1 MQNKWVRRLLPLLI
15 LAAAGLVALLM
26 IKSRPELPRRE
37 AAVTIPLVEV
47 MTAEPGPVQ
56 TTVHSRGMIAPRK
69 DIELVSEVSGR
80 IMWVAPELLE
90 GGAVKQGTTLLRI
103 DPIDYEVAVS
113 TARAAVASAEL
124 SLAEVQVVV
133 KRAAI
138 AEAEAQVRAAKDRL
152 RQAEA
157 DLANTEI
164 VAPFDAIIDI
174 KRVDLGQYV
183 QAGSQLMR
191 LLGTDSVEVRL
202 PLLASDIP
210 FVRYGQS
217 ADGSWPM
224 ATLSSR
230 FGTVE
235 YSWQARLVRLEQRV
249 DEQTRVFFLV
259 ADVEAPYDEAR
270 HSRPLSVGLFV
281 EARIPGMELPGATRL
296 PRSALHDGDAVFVLR
311 EGSMRKR
318 LVTVLRRE
326 QDSVIVGEGLVS
338 GDRVILSRLD
348 LMVDGMPVAVKS

>member
-1 MQNKWVRRLLPLLI
+1 MQNKWMRRLLPLLI
-15 LAAAGLVALLM
+15 LTAAVIVALLM
-26 IKSRPELPRRE
+26 IKNRPELPRRE
-37 AAVTIPLVEV
+37 AVVSIPLVEV
-47 MTAEPGPVQ
+47 MMVEPGPVG
-56 TTVHSRGMIAPRK
+56 TTVHSRGIVAPRT

-80 IMWVAPELLE
+80 VVWVAPEFLE
-90 GGAVKQGTTLLRI
+90 GGAVKQGNTLLRI
-103 DPIDYEVAVS
+103 DPIDYEVALS

-138 AEAEAQVRAAKDRL
+138 GEAEAQLRAAKDRL

-174 KRVDLGQYV
+174 KRVDQGQYV

-217 ADGSWPM
+217 TDGSWPV

-230 FGTVE
+230 FGAIE
-235 YSWQARLVRLEQRV
+235 YSWQARLERLEQRV

-259 ADVEAPYDEAR
+259 AEVDAPYDEAR
-270 HSRPLSVGLFV
+270 HSWPLSVGLFV
-281 EARIPGMELPGATRL
+281 EAEIRGLELPRATRL

-318 LVTVLRRE
+318 TVTVLRRE
-326 QDSVIVGEGLVS
+326 QDSVIVGDGLVS
-338 GDRVILSRLD
+338 GDQVILSRLG
-348 LMVDGMPVAVKS
+348 LMVDGMPVAVES